1 MIDFST
7 RGYVRKKNGRFKQS
21 SLQRWRN
28 RKKTFNDYV
37 MPAVAVI
44 TVWSTVWLVDILPM
58 AEARAVITIENR
70 QFSKVDAAES
80 SSHGEEDNDT
90 LVSAGVQSE
99 ERQGTPV
106 KDVVRLSDDTIE
118 GKIRQAWIGT
128 GEEENAIKVF
138 KCESRYDPNTIG
150 DEALAFWHNGQLY
163 GRSIGIAQ
171 IRTGGIEKNGRVW
184 VASDNVEEFEKKM
197 KNVDENLKV
206 ARSKYDVS
214 IRANNNG
221 WYPWMNCAVGAGL
234 IH

>member
-7 RGYVRKKNGRFKQS
+7 RGYARKKNGRFKQS

-58 AEARAVITIENR
+58 AEAQSVITIENR

-99 ERQGTPV
+99 ERQGKPI

-118 GKIRQAWIGT
+118 GKIREAWIGT
-128 GEEENAIKVF
+128 GMEDIAVAIAKSESGLNPNAK
-138 KCESRYDPNTIG
+138 G
-150 DEALAFWHNGQLY
+150 DIPIQFWHE
-163 GRSIGIAQ
+163 GRLIGHSCGIFQ
-171 IRTGGIEKNGRVW
+171 IRVLPGRPDCETLKDVDKNIEFAKKLWERSGWTPWSNFKNK
-184 VASDNVEEFEKKM
+184 AY
-197 KNVDENLKV
+197 LK
-206 ARSKYDVS
+206 Y
-214 IRANNNG
+214 
-221 WYPWMNCAVGAGL
+221 L
-234 IH
+234 